1 MCKIRFAH
9 PFQSKLKSIRR
20 YQTAHFITILRI
32 FLSKGSI
39 FNRQSKPEFC
49 TTFAKAKIA
58 DMKNKK
64 TLVLGA
70 SANPSR
76 YSNMAINR
84 LVSYDQPVVAV
95 GLKEAEVAG
104 VKIQTKQVPFT
115 NVDTVTLYLNPQRQ
129 KEYYNYITGLQP
141 KRVIFNPGTENPEL
155 YQLLKANGVKVEVAC
170 TLVML
175 STGQY

>member
-1 MCKIRFAH
+1 
-9 PFQSKLKSIRR
+9 
-20 YQTAHFITILRI
+20 
-32 FLSKGSI
+32 
-39 FNRQSKPEFC
+39 
-49 TTFAKAKIA
+49 
-58 DMKNKK
+58 MKNKK

-84 LVSYDQPVVAV
+84 LVSHNQPVVAL

-104 VKIQTKQVPFT
+104 IKIQTKQVPFT

-129 KEYYNYITGLQP
+129 KEYYNYITGLLP